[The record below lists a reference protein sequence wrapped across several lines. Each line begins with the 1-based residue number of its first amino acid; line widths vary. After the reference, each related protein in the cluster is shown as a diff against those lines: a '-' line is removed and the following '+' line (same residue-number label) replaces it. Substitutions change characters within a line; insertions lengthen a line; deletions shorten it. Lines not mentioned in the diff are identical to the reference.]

1 MMNSKKTIKV
11 QTAFRF
17 DPILIGRL
25 KEAARMANI
34 SVNEYVTIVLTDAT
48 KDIESEMEKEERK
61 KKTED
66 FLAKFAGA
74 WSGDE
79 TSEQIM
85 ASIREGKKVRKIV
98 KL

>member
-1 MMNSKKTIKV
+1 MKGKKV

-25 KEAARMANI
+25 KEAARIADV
-34 SVNEYVTIVLTDAT
+34 SVNEYVTIVLAEAT
-48 KDIESEMEKEERK
+48 KDVESDLEKEERR

-79 TSEQIM
+79 TSEKIM
-85 ASIREGKKVRKIV
+85 ASIREGRKERKIV
-98 KL
+98 EL

>member
-1 MMNSKKTIKV
+1 MSSKKTIKV

-25 KEAARMANI
+25 KEAARMADV
-34 SVNEYVTIVLTDAT
+34 SVNEYVTTILADAT
-48 KDIESEMEKEERK
+48 KDIESEMEREESRRKTKE
-61 KKTED
+61 
-66 FLAKFAGA
+66 FLAQFAGR

-79 TSEQIM
+79 TTEQIM
-85 ASIREGKKVRKIV
+85 ESIREGRKVRKIV